1 MTTRWIMAGRV
12 AGGLLG
18 MLIASAP
25 VCAAEQP
32 VAASPIRNP
41 GIIVRDI
48 EAISAQPAPS
58 PEVPPLS
65 VFGPVSAGR
74 LSGDAVDG
82 RLTDAELFSDEG
94 PVRWLER
101 YTREGLSVERT
112 HELMQQLFGNTA
124 GVRVEP
130 PAFVL

>member
-1 MTTRWIMAGRV
+1 MTTRWIMAGMA
-12 AGGLLG
+12 AGSLLG
-18 MLIASAP
+18 ALVASAP
-25 VCAAEQP
+25 AHAAEE
-32 VAASPIRNP
+32 AAGAVRSP

-65 VFGPVSAGR
+65 VFGPVSTGR
-74 LSGDAVDG
+74 FSGDAVDG